1 MKSLLRLKPY
11 LKPYW
16 ALILISAILALP
28 LSGLRAAPAYLL
40 KIVGDDLLVRQD
52 TSKLAWLPWFII
64 GIYGVN
70 FVVRFFHYYLLRI
83 VIARVNQKIKNQLFE
98 HMLGLSAD
106 YYTAQSTGTLI
117 SRVGVDPTLI
127 DIGLSC
133 INVLIREPITF
144 LVLFVYALNL
154 NWRLTLITLIVFPPL
169 AWVFSNTGKY
179 LKRKMARLTEEN
191 ARIYS
196 TLQES
201 FVGIR
206 TLKAFKLEKYV
217 RKKFREKTERY
228 TEVYL
233 KISAVEEAAHPLVEM
248 LFAVLFAIL
257 VYFGGRQ
264 IVHGWMTPGDL
275 LAFFAVFALLT
286 NPLRNLNDVNLKL
299 SQAAGACER
308 VFQIFDW
315 RSNLHEPESPLPL
328 KTFTKDIRF
337 ENVSFAYPD
346 APERPVLKGASFSVD
361 RGHVIALAGR
371 SGAGK
376 SSLISLLPRIF
387 DATSGRILIDGIDI
401 REASL
406 EDLRRQIAVVSQDV
420 FLFNDTIEENIRC
433 GRLGATRGEIREAAR
448 KAHALEF
455 IESMPDGFATV
466 IGDRGQKLSGGER
479 QRLSIARAFLREAP
493 ILILDEATSSLD
505 TKSERAVQEA
515 LDELMINRTSIIIA
529 HRLST
534 IRHADTILVLK
545 DGEIIERGTH
555 DELMSRG
562 GEYSHFHEV
571 QP

>member
-11 LKPYW
+11 LKPHW
-16 ALILISAILALP
+16 VLILISALLALP

-52 TSKLAWLPWFII
+52 TTKLAWLPWFII
-64 GIYGVN
+64 GIYAVN

-83 VIARVNQKIKNQLFE
+83 VISRVNQRIKNHLFE

-133 INVLIREPITF
+133 INVLVREPISF
-144 LVLFVYALNL
+144 IVLFVYALKL

-169 AWVFSNTGKY
+169 AWVFSATSKN
-179 LKRKMARLTEEN
+179 LKRKMAKLTTEN

-206 TLKAFKLEKYV
+206 TLKTFRLEKYV

-228 TEVYL
+228 THVLL

-248 LFAVLFAIL
+248 LFAMLFAIL

-299 SQAAGACER
+299 GQAAGACER
-308 VFQIFDW
+308 VFEIFDW
-315 RSNLHEPESPLPL
+315 RSNLHEPKTPLPL
-328 KTFTKDIRF
+328 KTFTSEIRF
-337 ENVSFAYPD
+337 ENVNFAYPD
-346 APERPVLKGASFSVD
+346 APERPVLKGASFAVQ

-376 SSLISLLPRIF
+376 SSLVSLLPRIF
-387 DATSGRILIDGIDI
+387 DVTGGHIRIDGQDI
-401 REASL
+401 REVSL
-406 EDLRRQIAVVSQDV
+406 EDLRSMIAVVSQDV

-433 GRLGATRGEIREAAR
+433 GRLGASRGEIREAAR

-455 IESMPDGFATV
+455 IESLPNGFDTV

-479 QRLSIARAFLREAP
+479 QRLSIARAFLREAS

-515 LDELMINRTSIIIA
+515 LDELMTNRTSIIIA

-545 DGEIIERGTH
+545 DGEIVERGTH
-555 DELMSRG
+555 DELMGRG
-562 GEYSHFHEV
+562 GEYAHFHEV
-571 QP
+571 HV